1 MKLLFGLL
9 ILLLPFALLAQ
20 RKVTDD
26 EVRRVHQGAIV
37 IDTHSDTTSRTVDG
51 WNIGERSE
59 TGHMDI
65 PRMKEG
71 GLGAEFFAAYV
82 GASYAKSG
90 RAAHR
95 ALEMI
100 DTIRFDIVGR
110 HPETFELALT
120 AADIERIHKSGKIA
134 ALIAVEGGHAIENDL
149 RILRDFYALGA
160 RYMTLTHSNTND
172 WADSSGDLDDP
183 KVPHHNGLTDFGRQ
197 VIAEMNRLGMMVDIA
212 HVSDKTFWDALA
224 ASRAPIFSSHSS
236 CRALS
241 DIPRNMT
248 DEMIAAVAK
257 KGGVVQLN
265 FGSDFLS
272 QKTADASPL
281 RSPAAMRK
289 LQELE
294 EKYRDQPQQL
304 AEERKRFFRE
314 NYGKRPRAALDD
326 LIANVDHIV
335 KIAGVDYVGLGSDFD
350 GVSSL
355 PVGLDDVSKLP
366 NITRALLERGYSA
379 ADIRKILGGNLL
391 RVMREVERV
400 SKEAK

>member
-1 MKLLFGLL
+1 MKPLVC
-9 ILLLPFALLAQ
+9 LLLLALAVPALAQ
-20 RKVTDD
+20 RKITDD

-51 WNIGERSE
+51 WDIGERSQ

-120 AADIERIHKSGKIA
+120 AADIERVHKSGKIA
-134 ALIAVEGGHAIENDL
+134 ALIGVEGGHAIENDL
-149 RILRDFYALGA
+149 RILRGFYALGA
-160 RYMTLTHSNTND
+160 RYLTLTHSNTND

-212 HVSDKTFWDALA
+212 HVSDKTFW
-224 ASRAPIFSSHSS
+224 
-236 CRALS
+236 
-241 DIPRNMT
+241 T
-248 DEMIAAVAK
+248 
-257 KGGVVQLN
+257 
-265 FGSDFLS
+265 
-272 QKTADASPL
+272 
-281 RSPAAMRK
+281 RSPPAA
-289 LQELE
+289 
-294 EKYRDQPQQL
+294 
-304 AEERKRFFRE
+304 
-314 NYGKRPRAALDD
+314 RPSSPATPP
-326 LIANVDHIV
+326 
-335 KIAGVDYVGLGSDFD
+335 AGCSPT
-350 GVSSL
+350 S
-355 PVGLDDVSKLP
+355 PA
-366 NITRALLERGYSA
+366 T
-379 ADIRKILGGNLL
+379 
-391 RVMREVERV
+391 
-400 SKEAK
+400 